1 MSWRRWLLVSAVAVG
16 LASPAWAGPFSFLR
30 KKQPAQT
37 PPAAPAQPQVSELIQ
52 TLKADQDAAK
62 RAAAAEELR
71 QHDTKAYPEII
82 PVLIEAAQRDAKPE
96 VRLSAVQ
103 SLGRIRPVS
112 AEVGRVIEQVVGSD
126 TSMRVRLTARSTLAQ
141 YQMAGYRGGQAPAG
155 PAQPGSTNE
164 PPLAESQDGPPLS
177 PPPPLPA
184 PKVDVPPAPQPYAQ
198 PLPKGPALYPSQPAV
213 APQPPQPTRLSPTPS
228 PRPNPTSQHGP
239 SDGLPLPGGT
249 PLSNYRLI
257 QPPQRFPDN
266 VIAPPVVPPPAPA
279 PVISQPAPSKP
290 VVATPVSMPVVKPAP
305 AESGPMLNAPQ

>member
-1 MSWRRWLLVSAVAVG
+1 VG

-30 KKQPAQT
+30 KNKQPAQT
-37 PPAAPAQPQVSELIQ
+37 APTAPAQPQVPELIQ
-52 TLKADQDAAK
+52 TLKADPDAGK

-112 AEVGRVIEQVVGSD
+112 AEVGRVIEQVVSSD
-126 TSMRVRLTARSTLAQ
+126 TAMRVRLTARTTLAQ
-141 YQMAGYRGGQAPAG
+141 YQMAGYRSGQAPAG

-164 PPLAESQDGPPLS
+164 PPLAEPQDGPALN
-177 PPPPLPA
+177 PPPLP
-184 PKVDVPPAPQPYAQ
+184 PPVVDVPPSPQPYAQ
-198 PLPKGPALYPSQPAV
+198 PLPKGPALYPAQPSV
-213 APQPPQPTRLSPTPS
+213 APQPPTPSRLSPTPN
-228 PRPNPTSQHGP
+228 PRPSPTSQHGP
-239 SDGLPLPGGT
+239 ADGPPLPGGT

-266 VIAPPVVPPPAPA
+266 VIAPPVVPPPAPE
-279 PVISQPAPSKP
+279 PVSTQPAPSKP
-290 VVATPVSMPVVKPAP
+290 VPATPVSMPVVKPAP
-305 AESGPMLNAPQ
+305 VESGPMLNAPQ